1 MAAAAFFFLLWLAA
15 ALKAETVVVI
25 NELKSDTPGPDVG
38 EFIELYAYESTSGHA
53 AAFFPLD
60 GYLVVFFNG
69 ASPSRAAAASPR
81 ATTAPTRSLRI
92 FLPVWARRS
101 CTPSLANS
109 SVDR

>member
-1 MAAAAFFFLLWLAA
+1 MMTLPLRPAHRPAITLMAAAAFFFLLWLTA

-53 AAFFPLD
+53 AAFCPLD

-69 ASPSRAAAASPR
+69 ASPSRAA
-81 ATTAPTRSLRI
+81 
-92 FLPVWARRS
+92 
-101 CTPSLANS
+101 
-109 SVDR
+109 